1 MQNLKIDAQRLWDT
15 LMETARF
22 GGTANLD
29 AFTETRWV
37 TIRGDIAP
45 YPF

>member
-1 MQNLKIDAQRLWDT
+1 MALMDDIPFGRLGAFGT
-15 LMETARF
+15 GARF

-29 AFTETRWV
+29 AFTDVRWV
-37 TIRGDIAP
+37 TIRGAIAP